1 MDKISK
7 NTLLINLTE
16 VLSSIWCHIP
26 LNDCD
31 IWTYHQH
38 ACLSIQLLFMGDI
51 CIWMWGKICESIF
64 VYDTS
69 KFGKDISIVKI
80 LEHLVPISITL
91 VKLKW
96 EGKSRAIM
104 KTPRYQKQIRVFFF
118 KCVKSHSQYSPLW
131 CSKWSENKYNVHIG
145 KCLWSESQKELKS
158 SHIVEVRSQ

>member
-1 MDKISK
+1 M
-7 NTLLINLTE
+7 
-16 VLSSIWCHIP
+16 SSIWCHIP

-38 ACLSIQLLFMGDI
+38 ACLSIQLLFMGDV
-51 CIWMWGKICESIF
+51 CIWMWGKIWESIF

-104 KTPRYQKQIRVFFF
+104 KTPRNQKQIKVYFI

-131 CSKWSENKYNVHIG
+131 YSKCDGCPKISTMYILVNTT
-145 KCLWSESQKELKS
+145 CLILFTQSYILITFNSQALLF
-158 SHIVEVRSQ
+158 V

>member
-1 MDKISK
+1 M
-7 NTLLINLTE
+7 
-16 VLSSIWCHIP
+16 SSIWCHIP

-38 ACLSIQLLFMGDI
+38 ACLSIQLLFMGDV

-80 LEHLVPISITL
+80 LEHLVLISITL

-104 KTPRYQKQIRVFFF
+104 KTPRNQKQIRVFFF

-131 CSKWSENKYNVHIG
+131 CSKMQWLSENKYNVHIG
-145 KCLWSESQKELKS
+145 KYHLLYII
-158 SHIVEVRSQ
+158 HAIVYFSNI

>member
-7 NTLLINLTE
+7 MNICYTLLINLTE

-38 ACLSIQLLFMGDI
+38 ACLSIQLLFMGDV
-51 CIWMWGKICESIF
+51 CIWMWGKIWESIF

-69 KFGKDISIVKI
+69 KFGKNISIVKI
-80 LEHLVPISITL
+80 LEHLVLISIIL

-104 KTPRYQKQIRVFFF
+104 KNPGIRNKSRYISLNLLRTILNIHLCDILNAMV
-118 KCVKSHSQYSPLW
+118 
-131 CSKWSENKYNVHIG
+131 
-145 KCLWSESQKELKS
+145 
-158 SHIVEVRSQ
+158 VRK